1 MRSQRSHGLVEETRR
16 ICAASYPYCS
26 PLFRYG
32 HQTAEKGLKKAYGKF
47 FKGVRA
53 SKDMFERWQIKHY
66 ISCFEITH
74 GINGFHPHYHVLL
87 FVPYSLG
94 KQSLPGIKQDMYKVW
109 KDCCLKAGLDEPSE
123 KHGLDLQAGNEA
135 GAYVAKWGL
144 EHEMTKGHIKRAR
157 KITAPRSIF

>member
-1 MRSQRSHGLVEETRR
+1 MKSQRSHGLVEETRR

-53 SKDMFERWQIKHY
+53 SKDMFERWQIKTLYLLLWKSHMASMDS
-66 ISCFEITH
+66 IRIITFC
-74 GINGFHPHYHVLL
+74 ICAL
-87 FVPYSLG
+87 FLG
-94 KQSLPGIKQDMYKVW
+94 KQSLPGIK
-109 KDCCLKAGLDEPSE
+109 AGYVQSLERLLFKSRSGQTSE

-135 GAYVAKWGL
+135 GAYVAKMGL
-144 EHEMTKGHIKRAR
+144 RA
-157 KITAPRSIF
+157 